1 MTDFSSYIANYVKRN
16 NADIDQVKGD
26 LTRIASVFN
35 HSGNSESIFT
45 PEYGQELSYEDF
57 DRMLDNGAGAQLS
70 DEDVQLLYDILN
82 KDGENG
88 VSYDELQVM
97 VGSRGYVKDYM
108 FYSNLKFTDTK
119 DVKSEMSDKYSSIKG
134 SALDDVWTKQALQ
147 LVFGENSN
155 ELSALEALEK
165 GSETVEVE
173 RKDLSEK
180 QINDIVQKIKDS
192 NGALTLSHFE
202 ALLTK
207 DSYDL
212 LEAAVNDAKIQ
223 DPAVNPPAD
232 PNVNDPSDQAEPP
245 KEPEIIEQQPTGD
258 KSIDDM
264 RTTIANMI
272 ANDPSITP
280 EDVISQLDPDVHGQE
295 FIDQLRASYNVYENE
310 SAIDTQWEIQKLN
323 NPDIT
328 RLEVIEIMRN
338 NGTLGKLVK
347 DSTMP
352 LNETTAGGSSATL
365 SDDRVKEYTTRLWE
379 LSARNNYDGMSQ
391 LLVDGSI
398 SDADV
403 VNIIAGMTEGEP
415 GNWLWMLQESGNRE
429 KSAEVLKGILP
440 KIGREAL
447 AGNEKAI
454 EILCNVLEMDTAN
467 STEGLLNVNHTVLEQ
482 MFGSGDEGSVFG
494 EDADS
499 ILEIIKDNYGKYNNG
514 ASLANH
520 IRNEWLL
527 DNKDF
532 YLNKLTEIGD

>member
-1 MTDFSSYIANYVKRN
+1 MADFNSYIANYCARTGKDVGEVASKLESLSSNFRHKN
-16 NADIDQVKGD
+16 D
-26 LTRIASVFN
+26 LDSIWETT
-35 HSGNSESIFT
+35 GNED
-45 PEYGQELSYEDF
+45 LSLEDF
-57 DRMLDNGAGAQLS
+57 SNMLDKGAGASLS
-70 DEDVQLLYDILN
+70 DEDVELLYNVFN
-82 KDGENG
+82 KDGEG
-88 VSYDELQVM
+88 GISYDELSII
-97 VGSRGYVKDYM
+97 VGSKGAVMDFKLWSVLNDADAEEAKT
-108 FYSNLKFTDTK
+108 FD
-119 DVKSEMSDKYSSIKG
+119 DKYFSLTADQLKEEGIS
-134 SALDDVWTKQALQ
+134 SALKSIYSDEEIAK
-147 LVFGENSN
+147 
-155 ELSALEALEK
+155 LEK
-165 GSETVEVE
+165 GESIE
-173 RKDLSEK
+173 RKDLDPTKISEIAA
-180 QINDIVQKIKDS
+180 QIAA
-192 NGALTLSHFE
+192 GTLNLSDYE
-202 ALLTK
+202 SLLTK

-365 SDDRVKEYTTRLWE
+365 SDDRLKEHTTRLWE
-379 LSARNNYDGMSQ
+379 IAPMDYETGLLYLQQKDYDSISEVLSGDLSA
-391 LLVDGSI
+391 
-398 SDADV
+398 ADI
-403 VNIIAGMTEGEP
+403 VNIVANMSPDEP
-415 GNWLWMLQESGNRE
+415 GNWLWMLQESGNKEESAKLLE
-429 KSAEVLKGILP
+429 KILP
-440 KIGREAL
+440 KIGEEAL

-454 EILCNVLEMDTAN
+454 EILCNVLEKDTKG
-467 STEGLLNVNHTVLEQ
+467 STEGLFYVNHTILEQ
-482 MFGSGDEGSVFG
+482 VFGFGDKNSVFG
-494 EDADS
+494 ENADEV
-499 ILEIIKDNYGKYNNG
+499 LAIIKNNYGTYNDG
-514 ASLANH
+514 ASLADH
-520 IRNEWLL
+520 IRGEWMIS
-527 DNKDF
+527 DKDF
-532 YLNKLTEIGD
+532 YLNKLLKIDE